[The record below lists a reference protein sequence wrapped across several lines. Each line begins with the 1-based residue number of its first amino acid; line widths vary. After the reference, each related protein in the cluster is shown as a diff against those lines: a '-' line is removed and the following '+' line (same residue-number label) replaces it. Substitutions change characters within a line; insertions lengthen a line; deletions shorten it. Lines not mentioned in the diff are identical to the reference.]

1 VEKVASYSE
10 SRGNRKVRLEE
21 ACMLHTM
28 GKAAKVLRHLL
39 KEGVRATAGKPGK
52 RDGLKIAS
60 RLVGFV
66 DNTQLML

>member
-1 VEKVASYSE
+1 
-10 SRGNRKVRLEE
+10 
-21 ACMLHTM
+21 MLHTM